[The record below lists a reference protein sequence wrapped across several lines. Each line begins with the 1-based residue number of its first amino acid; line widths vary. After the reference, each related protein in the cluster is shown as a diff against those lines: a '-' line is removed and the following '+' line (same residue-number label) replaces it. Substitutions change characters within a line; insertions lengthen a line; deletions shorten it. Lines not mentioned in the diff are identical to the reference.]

1 MFRLPRLTPLI
12 LLGLLCAAH
21 AAPLKVELPL
31 QAEVPALWTQT
42 RLPGPA
48 QSASVTAPGS
58 PPPVALVLFAAP
70 LGRQASASD
79 LRAFIAGV
87 EGVAATGG
95 RLTLTLL
102 SEKPR
107 TVGGVKGVERRYT
120 MLVRASGV
128 KVGTR
133 IWFGAGPKF
142 LYQMQMTNALNAS
155 AAQTGSFDQMLDTM
169 TFKAK

>member
-1 MFRLPRLTPLI
+1 MSRLPWLAPL
-12 LLGLLCAAH
+12 LLVGVFSAAL
-21 AAPLKVELPL
+21 AAPLNIELPL
-31 QAEVPALWTQT
+31 QAEVPVGWTQT

-70 LGRQASASD
+70 LGRQASASE

-87 EGVAATGG
+87 EGAAAAGG
-95 RLTLTLL
+95 RLTLTLI
-102 SEKPR
+102 SEAPR
-107 TVGGVKGVERRYT
+107 TVGGIKGVERRYT

-133 IWFGAGPKF
+133 IWFGAGAKF

-155 AAQTGSFDQMLDTM
+155 PALTGSFDQMLRTM

>member
-1 MFRLPRLTPLI
+1 MPLLSKLAP
-12 LLGLLCAAH
+12 LLLSALLSGVL
-21 AAPLKVELPL
+21 AAPLKVEVPV
-31 QAEVPALWTQT
+31 QADVPAGWTQT

-58 PPPVALVLFAAP
+58 PPPVALVLFSAP
-70 LGRQASASD
+70 MGRQASASD

-87 EGVAATGG
+87 ESAAASGG
-95 RLTLTLL
+95 RLTLTLQ

-107 TVGGVKGVERRYT
+107 TVGGIKGLERRYV
-120 MLVRASGV
+120 MLVKANGV

-133 IWFGAGPKF
+133 IWFGAGPKYI
-142 LYQMQMTNALNAS
+142 YQMQMTNALNAS
-155 AAQTGSFDQMLDTM
+155 PALTEAFDQMLNTM